1 MFTRYRQTNVGG
13 VGIRAG
19 VVRHARASRLLP
31 GCVPLGRRVRRPLY
45 VYMSH
50 HGLLAIGATPAR
62 FRAFV
67 ARTAVRLMAHE
78 TPRGCVT

>member
-1 MFTRYRQTNVGG
+1 M
-13 VGIRAG
+13 
-19 VVRHARASRLLP
+19 
-31 GCVPLGRRVRRPLY
+31 Y

-67 ARTAVRLMAHE
+67 ARTAARLMAHE